1 MPFMM
6 HTLTAEQL
14 LFLLLMLLQAW
25 HFGLFLCTKAPVST
39 ANGMNL
45 SVLSAGPKL
54 LGHHP
59 QTGEEVLLRTGRY
72 GFFLQV
78 GTDKTASAVQ
88 AMPRASK
95 LKASKKKPA
104 KSVAKARMVSL
115 K

>member
-1 MPFMM
+1 MLLLLLLLQGQYPG
-6 HTLTAEQL
+6 LL
-14 LFLLLMLLQAW
+14 LF
-25 HFGLFLCTKAPVST
+25 TEAPVLMP
-39 ANGMNL
+39 NGIQ
-45 SVLSAGPKL
+45 SSSLSAGPKL

-59 QTGEEVLLRTGRY
+59 QTDEEVLLRTGRY
-72 GFFLQV
+72 GPFLQV

-88 AMPRASK
+88 AAPRASK